1 MNDNDLKNLLQE
13 TCPVLPGQENRAW
26 SLLNERLQKR
36 AGGSFS
42 WLTWRSALGYGAG
55 IAALAVAAV
64 YLSTPGI
71 EPVSA
76 SSQAPGVFATAFY
89 SQGAHA
95 QVVWLNGV
103 GPAADGPTY
112 MDRTGQV
119 DERASAAKS
128 SDSL

>member
-1 MNDNDLKNLLQE
+1 MNDHDLKNLLQD

-26 SLLNERLQKR
+26 SLLNERLQKPAR
-36 AGGSFS
+36 GSFS

-55 IAALAVAAV
+55 LAALAIVAA
-64 YLSTPGI
+64 YLATPGI

-89 SQGAHA
+89 SQRAHA

-103 GPAADGPTY
+103 GPATDGPTY
-112 MDRTGQV
+112 MDRTGQL
-119 DERASAAKS
+119 DESKAAAKS
-128 SDSL
+128 PDSL